1 MSAPGTRARRLAALV
16 CTRRTLERLVD
27 PTVADLQ
34 AEYEEASRDARTWRR
49 RWVSV
54 AGHLALLRLLAT
66 CGAARLAALGRDV
79 ANADHRPVV
88 TTLVVGALV
97 MLIGTVLLVAPFGH
111 YVLAARPGA
120 VRMVLY
126 LIPQALPLSLPVGLT
141 VGILWGFGRATSPH
155 RVRLVLALALAASV
169 VSFSM
174 LAWVVPA
181 ANQAFRVSVAGHS
194 LRKGLRELD
203 LGELRGGGTGHAA
216 HLVALEYHK
225 RWALGAAPV
234 TLAVFAVAIAR
245 RQRWGRLAPLVV
257 GCLTI
262 LGYYATMAS
271 AETAGRREAMAV
283 VTAAW
288 APNLVAWTSSFA
300 LLLFRRP
307 PNRSEA
313 HQPAE

>member
-1 MSAPGTRARRLAALV
+1 MSAPGTRARRLAARV
-16 CTRRTLERLVD
+16 CTPRTLERLVE
-27 PTVADLQ
+27 PTLADLQ
-34 AEYEEASRDARTWRR
+34 AEYEEASRDARPWRR
-49 RWVSV
+49 HWVWV
-54 AGHLALLRLLAT
+54 AGHLAVLRLLAT
-66 CGAARLAALGRDV
+66 CSAERLATLGRDV
-79 ANADHRPVV
+79 GNEDHRPVV

-97 MLIGTVLLVAPFGH
+97 MSVCTVLLVAPFMR

-120 VRMVLY
+120 VRMALY

-141 VGILWGFGRATSPH
+141 FGILWGFGRATAPH

-181 ANQAFRVSVAGHS
+181 ANQAFRVSAAGHD

-203 LGELRGGGTGHAA
+203 LGELRGAGTGHAA

-225 RWALGAAPV
+225 RWALGVAPV

-271 AETAGRREAMAV
+271 TETAGRREAMAV

-288 APNLVAWTSSFA
+288 APNLVAWTSSLA
-300 LLLFRRP
+300 LLLLRRS

-313 HQPAE
+313 HPTC

>member
-1 MSAPGTRARRLAALV
+1 MRAPGTRVRRLAARV
-16 CTRRTLERLVD
+16 CTPRTLERLVD
-27 PTVADLQ
+27 PTIADLQ

-49 RWVSV
+49 HWVWV
-54 AGHLALLRLLAT
+54 AGHLALFRLLAT
-66 CGAARLAALGRDV
+66 CSAARVIVLGREV

-97 MLIGTVLLVAPFGH
+97 MLVGTVLLVAPFMR
-111 YVLAARPGA
+111 YVLDARRDA
-120 VRMVLY
+120 VSILLY

-141 VGILWGFGRATSPH
+141 FGILWGLGRATASH

-181 ANQAFRVSVAGHS
+181 ANQAFRVSVAGHN

-216 HLVALEYHK
+216 RLVALEYHK
-225 RWALGAAPV
+225 RWALGAAPL

-245 RQRWGRLAPLVV
+245 RQRWGRLAPVVV

-283 VTAAW
+283 LTAAW

-300 LLLFRRP
+300 LLVLRRP
-307 PNRSEA
+307 PNQPEA
-313 HQPAE
+313 PQPAE